1 MNEQKVQILDRVMD
15 IIELLSTSTQ
25 GMGVTEIGNRLSL
38 HKSTVHRLINSLA
51 RRGYIE
57 KDNKTGLYKIGLKF
71 IEISSL
77 HLHQLELKT
86 EATPY
91 MRRLSEVTGQV
102 SHLAIM
108 DDTDVVYI
116 EKFDLLQSLRLYSQI
131 GKRIPVYCSALGKVL
146 LSSKSNEI
154 RNQIL
159 DSIELKPFTKNTIID
174 RKSLEHEL
182 NKTKQRGWA
191 VDNEEHEPGVCCIA
205 APVFDFTGKAIAA
218 ISISGDKSAI
228 DSGQKDHF
236 IKMVVEAAKDISE
249 RMGFIRQI

>member
-1 MNEQKVQILDRVMD
+1 
-15 IIELLSTSTQ
+15 
-25 GMGVTEIGNRLSL
+25 
-38 HKSTVHRLINSLA
+38 
-51 RRGYIE
+51 
-57 KDNKTGLYKIGLKF
+57 LKF